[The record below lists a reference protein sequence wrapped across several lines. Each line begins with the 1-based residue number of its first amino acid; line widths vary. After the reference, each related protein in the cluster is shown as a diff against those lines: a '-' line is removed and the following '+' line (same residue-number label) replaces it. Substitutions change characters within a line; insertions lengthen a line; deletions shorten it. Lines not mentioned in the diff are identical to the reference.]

1 MSFPAGRPRKPH
13 TDGEPMPAP
22 DFASRSFSR
31 EAARSAGGVTE
42 LLDLMWERTRHAA
55 AAPASPSQL
64 RLMYLVESEE
74 GVRMRVVCEQL
85 AAAPPSVSR
94 LCDRLQAIGFLERL
108 PCPASGREVTLRL
121 TAAGRLYL
129 RHVRDQREAV
139 LRQAMD
145 AMSDTERH
153 ALAEGLAGLHARL
166 MTAGRPPVQASM
178 RPTRMA

>member
-1 MSFPAGRPRKPH
+1 
-13 TDGEPMPAP
+13 MPTP
-22 DFASRSFSR
+22 DFASR

-42 LLDLMWERTRHAA
+42 LLDLMWERTGRATA
-55 AAPASPSQL
+55 GAPASPSQL

-121 TAAGRLYL
+121 TAAGRTHL
-129 RHVRDQREAV
+129 RRVREQRETM

-145 AMSDTERH
+145 AMSDAERH
-153 ALAEGLAGLHARL
+153 ALAEGLAGLHAQLIAVRGE
-166 MTAGRPPVQASM
+166 AGASGAHAGASGANGAAGL
-178 RPTRMA
+178 PGGSSAA

>member
-1 MSFPAGRPRKPH
+1 
-13 TDGEPMPAP
+13 MPVP
-22 DFASRSFSR
+22 DIASRRSSR

-42 LLDLMWERTRHAA
+42 LLDLMWERTRHTTA

-121 TAAGRLYL
+121 TAAGRTHL
-129 RHVRDQREAV
+129 RHIREQRETV

-153 ALAEGLAGLHARL
+153 SLAEGLAALHAQL
-166 MTAGRPPVQASM
+166 VAADGESGFPGGITAA
-178 RPTRMA
+178 

>member
-1 MSFPAGRPRKPH
+1 
-13 TDGEPMPAP
+13 MPAP
-22 DFASRSFSR
+22 DLVPRRSSR
-31 EAARSAGGVTE
+31 EAARSTGGVTE
-42 LLDLMWERTRHAA
+42 LLGLMWERTGRATA

-108 PCPASGREVTLRL
+108 PCPVSGREVTIRL
-121 TAAGRLYL
+121 TAAGRAHL
-129 RHVRDQREAV
+129 RHVREQRETM

-145 AMSDTERH
+145 AMSDAERH
-153 ALAEGLAGLHARL
+153 ALAEGLAALHAQL
-166 MTAGRPPVQASM
+166 LAADGEGGVPGGVTAA
-178 RPTRMA
+178 